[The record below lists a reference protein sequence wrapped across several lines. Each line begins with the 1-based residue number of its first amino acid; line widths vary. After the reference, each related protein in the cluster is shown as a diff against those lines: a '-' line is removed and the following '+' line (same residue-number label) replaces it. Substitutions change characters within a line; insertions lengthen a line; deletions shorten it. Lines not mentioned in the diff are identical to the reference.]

1 MKRIL
6 AGVMLV
12 GALSCAYVSP
22 PVAVVGSQPALRELA
37 GEWWGDY
44 RSEGP
49 IERRGSIHFTLI
61 VGEDHAHGDVL
72 MTPAGSNRPYGR
84 FAGEPGTRQMPATP
98 EALSIRIV
106 RVEDGAVRGDLE
118 PYWDPDRETT
128 ATTTFRGTLREGTIA
143 GTFITTFASGALE
156 ARGRWRVN
164 RVTTK

>member
-6 AGVMLV
+6 AAAMLA
-12 GALSCAYVSP
+12 GAVSCAYVSP
-22 PVAVVGSQPALRELA
+22 PVAVVGSQPDLRELA
-37 GEWWGDY
+37 GEWWGQY

-61 VGEDHAHGDVL
+61 AGEDHAHGDVL

-98 EALSIRIV
+98 ETLSIRIV

-128 ATTTFRGTLREGTIA
+128 ATTTFRGSLREGTIA

-156 ARGRWRVN
+156 ARGRWVVN
-164 RVTTK
+164 RVTGK

>member
-6 AGVMLV
+6 AGAMLA

-22 PVAVVGSQPALRELA
+22 PVAVVGSQPVLRELA

-61 VGEDHAHGDVL
+61 AGEDHAHGDVL

-84 FAGEPGTRQMPATP
+84 FAGEPGTRQIPVAP
-98 EALSIRIV
+98 EPLSIRVV
-106 RVEDGAVRGDLE
+106 RVEEGAIRGDLE

-128 ATTTFRGTLREGTIA
+128 ATTTFRGSLREGTIA

-156 ARGRWRVN
+156 ARGRWSVN
-164 RVTTK
+164 RVTGK